1 MKFDRST
8 IFFFSSGAFIKLP
21 SGGLSACAFLSLF
34 HSGRADWQQEGE
46 LKFFVPKGGCR
57 KCNKE
62 QEKRVLPTD
71 YAGDRLAHIL
81 RGGNNETTGQ
91 QQDRRED
98 VVKAK
103 DGVVRLNLLVLEV
116 IL

>member
-1 MKFDRST
+1 MKR
-8 IFFFSSGAFIKLP
+8 
-21 SGGLSACAFLSLF
+21 
-34 HSGRADWQQEGE
+34 
-46 LKFFVPKGGCR
+46 
-57 KCNKE
+57 
-62 QEKRVLPTD
+62 RVLPTD